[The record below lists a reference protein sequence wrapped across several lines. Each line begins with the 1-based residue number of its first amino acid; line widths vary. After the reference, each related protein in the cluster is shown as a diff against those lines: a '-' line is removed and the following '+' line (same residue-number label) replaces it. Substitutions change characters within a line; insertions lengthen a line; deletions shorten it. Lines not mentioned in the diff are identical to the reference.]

1 MAIGCN
7 LVGAAANT
15 LTMHLF
21 VYSDL
26 HPEARHQLRANLPAD
41 VTVAFRTELDAAE
54 QRPALAEAELLLG
67 NPPPEWLTTPPPRLK
82 FWQIDSAGIERYQ
95 RVPVTCPVANMGDFF
110 AWPCAETMVAGLL
123 GLLRY
128 VPELAVLQAE
138 RRWVGGPLR
147 PKLGLLRG
155 KRVIILGS
163 GAIGQAVARQLT
175 GFGCAVQFL
184 ARTDPR
190 AQLHSKEELRA
201 ALPHT
206 DIVVNCLPGS
216 AAGFFSQELIAA
228 LHSEALYASVGRGN
242 TTDEPALIAA
252 LQAGQLGGA
261 VLDVTSQ
268 EPLPLDSPLWGLPRV
283 LLTQHSG
290 GGQPGEDEGKVEL
303 LLRNLRHLLQ
313 QEPLENQVELQRGY

>member
-1 MAIGCN
+1 MY
-7 LVGAAANT
+7 
-15 LTMHLF
+15 LF

-26 HPEARHQLRANLPAD
+26 HAEAQDRLRAHLPSE
-41 VTVAFRTELDAAE
+41 VTAVFRTELPPTD
-54 QRPALAEAELLLG
+54 QQPALANATLLLG
-67 NPPPEWLTTPPPRLK
+67 NPPADWLTTPPPQLK

-95 RVPVTCPVANMGDFF
+95 RVPVVCPVANMGDFF

-138 RRWVGGPLR
+138 KRWVGGPLR

-163 GAIGQAVARQLT
+163 GAIGQAVAQQLT

-216 AAGFFSQELIAA
+216 AEGFFSQELIAA
-228 LHSEALYASVGRGN
+228 MHSGAFYASVGRGN

-252 LQAGQLGGA
+252 LQAGNLAGA
-261 VLDVTSQ
+261 VLDVTAQ
-268 EPLPLDSPLWGLPRV
+268 EPLPSESPLWSLPRV

-290 GGQPGEDEGKVEL
+290 GGQPGEDEGKVDL
-303 LLRNLRHLLQ
+303 FLRNLQHLRQ
-313 QEPLENQVELQRGY
+313 QEPLENQVDLPRGY